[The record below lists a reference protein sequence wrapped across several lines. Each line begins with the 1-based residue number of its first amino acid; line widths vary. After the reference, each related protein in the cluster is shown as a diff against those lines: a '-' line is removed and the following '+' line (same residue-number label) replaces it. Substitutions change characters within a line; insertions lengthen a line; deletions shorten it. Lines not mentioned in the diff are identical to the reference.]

1 MELGIEL
8 VISLITTA
16 VSITSAFV
24 IVKTK
29 VTHIE
34 DEMKDLRQKTDALD
48 DEIDRYREDEK
59 VRMAVVEATQ
69 AAHAKELAELKQD
82 IKSLMSSVQE
92 LSSSVSGLVTDV
104 TVIKKTVTGG
114 N

>member
-29 VTHIE
+29 VAHIE
-34 DEMKDLRQKTDALD
+34 EEMKGLREKADSLD

-82 IKSLMSSVQE
+82 IKTLTTSVNTLSAGINSLA
-92 LSSSVSGLVTDV
+92 TDIA
-104 TVIKKTVTGG
+104 VIKKSVTKE
-114 N
+114 

>member
-29 VTHIE
+29 VAHIE
-34 DEMKDLRQKTDALD
+34 EELKAVRDKADALD

-82 IKSLMSSVQE
+82 IKTLMG
-92 LSSSVSGLVTDV
+92 SVSELATSVNGLVTDV
-104 TVIKKTVTGG
+104 AVIKKTVTER